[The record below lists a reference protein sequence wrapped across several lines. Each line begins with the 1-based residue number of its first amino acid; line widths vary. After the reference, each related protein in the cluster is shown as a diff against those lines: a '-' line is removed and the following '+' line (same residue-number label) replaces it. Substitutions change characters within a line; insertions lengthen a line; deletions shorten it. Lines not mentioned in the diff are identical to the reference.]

1 METAAVAS
9 EPLLFVGGD
18 PPPVRCVTI
27 DVEEYFHIEAAHGR
41 LSREEVGRLPRRAEA
56 AMDTLLELFDR
67 CDVRATLFF
76 LAEVARDRPDLVK
89 RCHAAGHEIA
99 SHGSGHDRLHRLS
112 PVALAGNLHGS
123 RRRLE
128 DLIGEAVL
136 GYRAPT
142 WSLTRETA
150 WAVEVLAEAGFAYDA
165 SIFPVHHPQY
175 GVASAPTRPYFLR
188 GADGG
193 RVLEVPPLVY
203 EWAGRNV
210 ACAGG
215 GWFRLM
221 PPRLMRLGLRQARR
235 QHRPAVLYFH
245 PWEFDPEISR
255 LPLGWIGHVRTY
267 TGLKRSLDRLERILT
282 TFDAWSTIRERL
294 PELRAAASRKPAFSL
309 TERKL
314 QAAA

>member
-1 METAAVAS
+1 M
-9 EPLLFVGGD
+9 
-18 PPPVRCVTI
+18 TI
-27 DVEEYFHIEAAHGR
+27 DVEEYFHIEAAYGR
-41 LSREEVGRLPRRAEA
+41 LTPDAVGRLPKRAEA

-67 CDVRATLFF
+67 CNVRATLFF
-76 LAEVARDRPDLVK
+76 LAEVARDLPGLVK
-89 RCHAAGHEIA
+89 RCQAAGHEIA

-112 PVALAGNLHGS
+112 PVALAGNLDGS

-128 DLIGEAVL
+128 DLIGEPVL

-150 WAVEVLAEAGFAYDA
+150 WAVEVLAAAGFAYDA

-188 GADGG
+188 GANGG

-203 EWAGRNV
+203 ELAGRNV

-221 PPRLMRLGLRQARR
+221 PPRLMRLGLRQASLRN
-235 QHRPAVLYFH
+235 RPAVLYFH
-245 PWEFDPEISR
+245 PWEFDPDIPR
-255 LPLGWIGHVRTY
+255 LPLGWVGRVRTY
-267 TGLKRSLDRLERILT
+267 TGLRRSLQRLECILQC
-282 TFDAWSTIRERL
+282 FDGWSTIRERL
-294 PELRAAASRKPAFSL
+294 PEIEASASQQPAFTLATTKLAAAA
-309 TERKL
+309 
-314 QAAA
+314 